1 MNALM
6 ERLSRWNDCAM
17 LAVRL
22 LLGSILI
29 RAGFAKFFEFG
40 IGKITENFRG
50 YGIPLPEISAPFIA
64 TLELVGGVLLVLGFF
79 TRYLGLL
86 YTAEFIVAA
95 WVKYA
100 MVPPPAGGYIG
111 SRLDTLIIVVSFLLA
126 TQGAGKLSF
135 DAKYRQ
141 D

>member
-6 ERLSRWNDCAM
+6 ERLSRWNGCAM

-29 RAGFAKFFEFG
+29 RAGYAKFFEAG
-40 IGKITENFRG
+40 IGKIVENFRG
-50 YGIPLPEISAPFIA
+50 YGIPLAEISAPFIA

-86 YTAEFIVAA
+86 YTVEFIVAA

-111 SRLDTLIIVVSFLLA
+111 SRLDTLIVVVAFLLA

-135 DAKYRQ
+135 DAKYRGE
-141 D
+141 